1 MTRVMALPFSRPLT
15 ADDLDSMPDDGHRYE
30 LLDGV
35 LIVSPSPSELHQR
48 VVGQLH
54 LLLQAA
60 RPADFEVFVA
70 PLDVLLA
77 PDTVVIPDLLVTER
91 IEVPGRRIVL
101 PPRLAIEVL
110 SPSSR
115 RIDMLL
121 KRSRLEAAGVPSYWV
136 VDPLN
141 PRLIAWE
148 LRDEVYVEVADVSG
162 AEAASLTAPF
172 PVTVIPS
179 RLVTV

>member
-1 MTRVMALPFSRPLT
+1 MTR
-15 ADDLDSMPDDGHRYE
+15 DDLDSMPDDGHRYE
-30 LLDGV
+30 LFDGV
-35 LIVSPSPSELHQR
+35 LIVSPSPSVLHQR
-48 VVGQLH
+48 VVGQLF

-77 PDTVVIPDLLVTER
+77 TDTVIIPDLLVTER
-91 IEVPGRRIVL
+91 IEVPGKRIVL
-101 PPRLAIEVL
+101 PPRLAVEVL

-136 VDPLN
+136 IDPLN

-148 LRDEVYVEVADVSG
+148 LRDGVYVEVADVSG
-162 AEAASLTAPF
+162 DEAADLSAPF
-172 PVTVIPS
+172 PLTVVPG
-179 RLVTV
+179 RLVTI